1 MDMRNLSARQI
12 FLLSALQIF
21 SPERG
26 YINMDNIFAYDF
38 MIKAFITAVLI
49 AAATPCIGLPI
60 VLKRFSAIGDA
71 TSHSALGGI
80 AFGLIIGINP
90 ILGAVIFSVLAVLS
104 IETLRKRFGKY
115 SEIATVVVM
124 SAGIGLTAI
133 LSGFLKNGSA
143 NINSFMFG
151 SIVTISDFELILTIA
166 LSALVVFVT
175 LLLYKEIFAI
185 TFDETSAS
193 LSGIPCGVINTILMI
208 LTAITVAVA
217 SRIVGALMISSL
229 LVIPTATSMLISKSY
244 KSTLIRSV
252 ALAEIFTVS
261 GLFIS
266 FYLDLRPGGTIVLI
280 GTAVLVITA
289 SIKRRK

>member
-1 MDMRNLSARQI
+1 
-12 FLLSALQIF
+12 
-21 SPERG
+21 
-26 YINMDNIFAYDF
+26 MDNIFAYDF